1 MGVLGII
8 HGLAVPVLCLACIP
22 LAICAGITSTL
33 SFWVLM
39 CRVAV
44 AYLDIALSLIPQYF
58 TRRGKPYGFPADE
71 NHFPLRT
78 PRDGHRTPI
87 TPSYS
92 VGSRSGTSTP
102 WSSSSNQHGGAD
114 APLANQGPAVRRRRS
129 SYGFGAGMRQSRHSS
144 QGSLA
149 SMGAITPLPAADVAI
164 VVADAGMTPSVGL
177 DRDFEGIGGW
187 RIQDDQEDEENWTNI
202 NSRLELPA
210 ERAPFRHHQRSLSSG
225 STKLTDLAGWMTPA
239 LRGGESP
246 DEKQGERPG
255 LSVSGN
261 GTRSPGKALSSPG
274 SRRLNQHVQ
283 LPSMTA
289 LDQENGYFPPMHSP
303 DSARRCTP

>member
-1 MGVLGII
+1 MGLLGIV

-58 TRRGKPYGFPADE
+58 TWRGRPHGFPAGAT
-71 NHFPLRT
+71 HFPLWT
-78 PRDGHRTPI
+78 SI

-102 WSSSSNQHGGAD
+102 WSSSSNPHGGDSAS
-114 APLANQGPAVRRRRS
+114 LAYQGPAVRRRRS
-129 SYGFGAGMRQSRHSS
+129 SYGFGAGLRQSRQSS

-187 RIQDDQEDEENWTNI
+187 RIQDDREDEENWTNI

-210 ERAPFRHHQRSLSSG
+210 ERAPFRHHQRSQSAG
-225 STKLTDLAGWMTPA
+225 TTKPSDVAGWLTPA
-239 LRGGESP
+239 LREDESP
-246 DEKQGERPG
+246 DGKQWERPG
-255 LSVSGN
+255 LFVSEN
-261 GTRSPGKALSSPG
+261 GIRSPGKALSSPG

-283 LPSMTA
+283 LPSAMTA
-289 LDQENGYFPPMHSP
+289 LDQENGYFPTLNSP
-303 DSARRCTP
+303 NSARRRTP